1 MLTGIFCSVGILGG
15 YFITVFILGVDSGAF
30 WSQMQ
35 NSVDLRHDILNG
47 AIKSVFF
54 SVFINLIA
62 IYEGTISNPTAE
74 GVSRAV
80 TNTVVIS
87 ALSVLAVD
95 FILTSFMFTGA

>member
-1 MLTGIFCSVGILGG
+1 
-15 YFITVFILGVDSGAF
+15 
-30 WSQMQ
+30 MQ

-47 AIKSVFF
+47 AIKSIF

>member
-1 MLTGIFCSVGILGG
+1 
-15 YFITVFILGVDSGAF
+15 
-30 WSQMQ
+30 MQ
-35 NSVDLRHDILNG
+35 NSVDLLHDILNG
-47 AIKSVFF
+47 AIKSIFF
-54 SVFINLIA
+54 AFVINLIA
-62 IYEGTISNPTAE
+62 IYEGAICKPTAD

>member
-1 MLTGIFCSVGILGG
+1 M
-15 YFITVFILGVDSGAF
+15 
-30 WSQMQ
+30 
-35 NSVDLRHDILNG
+35 
-47 AIKSVFF
+47 KF
-54 SVFINLIA
+54 SK
-62 IYEGTISNPTAE
+62 PTAD